1 MANISTERLIR
12 NGLELTDE
20 EQERYDEMEKPID
33 DLKREIFAFKDTHR
47 MKDLERIE
55 YLLVRIYHLLYEK
68 KQNTSR
74 KLEVVL
80 TTEQVMEKYSIAR
93 STTME
98 IFASKGSPAFKIGT
112 GRGHWRVNEEDF
124 KKFLIKQSEGFKG

>member
-1 MANISTERLIR
+1 MANLNTERFIC
-12 NGLELTDE
+12 NGLEVTDE

-33 DLKREIFAFKDTHR
+33 DIKREIFAFKDIYH

-55 YLLVRIYHLLYEK
+55 YLLVRIYDLLHEK
-68 KQNTSR
+68 KQKTP
-74 KLEVVL
+74 KKVKVVL
-80 TTEQVMEKYSIAR
+80 TTEEVMERFSISR
-93 STTME
+93 STANQLFTL
-98 IFASKGSPAFKIGT
+98 KGSPAFKIGE

>member
-1 MANISTERLIR
+1 MTNLNTEILIR
-12 NGLELTDE
+12 NGLGLTDE
-20 EQERYDEMEKPID
+20 EQERYEKIEKPID
-33 DLKREIFAFKDTHR
+33 DLKREIFGFKDIHR
-47 MKDLERIE
+47 MSELERIE

-68 KQNTSR
+68 KQKTSR

-98 IFASKGSPAFKIGT
+98 IFASKGSPAFKIGA